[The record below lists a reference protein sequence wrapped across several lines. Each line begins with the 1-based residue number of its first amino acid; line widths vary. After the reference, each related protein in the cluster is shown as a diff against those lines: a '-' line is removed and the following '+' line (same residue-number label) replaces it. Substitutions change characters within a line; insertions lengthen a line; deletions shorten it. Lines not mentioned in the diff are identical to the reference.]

1 METSKPTTELVT
13 KKMQGLKATMMMIA
27 AQLAIAAITV
37 AYKLAAND
45 GMHMRIMVFYRY
57 LFGSKQKTEANME
70 NTRPS
75 FCLRNFWVK
84 IGTKGGKAKVIGT
97 LVGVVGAMVLTFYKG
112 HQLNI
117 WSTHVN
123 ILHGGQHMHG
133 QYVAATQ
140 KTSIHQTVGS
150 LLGLASSL
158 SIALYLSLQGRMSA
172 NYPCHYSGTFLFI
185 VMGLIQSFVFTLCT
199 ERSWSEWKLGWNI
212 RLFAALFTAI
222 ASSLSI
228 IFITTSV
235 HLQGPLFVSN
245 FNPLMLVF
253 VAIAGSLVLDEK
265 LHVGSVVGSIIIVAG
280 LYVMLWGRS
289 NMNRLSKQMP
299 VTCSENVN
307 DVLNNNNTTI
317 TPTRTSFLT
326 TNENNELPILSTRV
340 KEKEQEVT
348 EE

>member
-57 LFGSKQKTEANME
+57 LFGSVIILPLALIIERNR
-70 NTRPS
+70 RPKLTWRILVQAFVCAIFGGPMAQILFVES
-75 FCLRNFWVK
+75 LVQTSATFASAFTNLTPPFTFIIGVLFGIEKVK

-158 SIALYLSLQGRMSA
+158 SIALYLSLQ
-172 NYPCHYSGTFLFI
+172 
-185 VMGLIQSFVFTLCT
+185 
-199 ERSWSEWKLGWNI
+199 
-212 RLFAALFTAI
+212 AI

-265 LHVGSVVGSIIIVAG
+265 LHVG
-280 LYVMLWGRS
+280 
-289 NMNRLSKQMP
+289 
-299 VTCSENVN
+299 
-307 DVLNNNNTTI
+307 
-317 TPTRTSFLT
+317 
-326 TNENNELPILSTRV
+326 
-340 KEKEQEVT
+340 
-348 EE
+348 